1 MMLSDEEFALKMSIP
16 DATEREDIDGNTL
29 RDVCETYFSG
39 DEYNGHLAWKRA
51 WDHADYLNE
60 QHYEDHIS
68 FTAVK
73 YCQNYFVLDKHDARK
88 LKLIP

>member
-1 MMLSDEEFALKMSIP
+1 MLSDEDFALKMSIP
-16 DATEREDIDGNTL
+16 DATEKFDNSEAL
-29 RDVCETYFSG
+29 WDVSEMCFYG

-60 QHYEDHIS
+60 QHNEDHIS

-73 YCQNYFVLDKHDARK
+73 YCQNYFVMDKADARK